1 MSIKSEYKTQKEAFL
16 FYLQRMDIDML
27 DIVLSETIIYFG
39 VNKTDFLKRLHYI
52 INELKSAG
60 EKTPLNIYQKEE
72 FSTTYYLTSTIFD
85 FEQEFIIEEKEGC
98 ISDISSSL
106 KLKTN
111 EEIDELHCLELF
123 FGIDERI
130 DFKPTTDYVLK
141 LHKCKNAFE
150 EIVSDTIQIVDYFKI
165 CYWIKKHKSLY
176 KEIKNDNLM
185 FRFNDFRNLFK
196 RLKYFKKHLKN
207 SLSAAKAIRAFDD
220 KNYNSIQK
228 WKDDFNRLFFCRFQS
243 FEVGLIKIEGMKN
256 SLKINNYPNVIFKGT
271 DFFSIIDFNE
281 LYLKHIN
288 IKQLILDDDEL
299 PF

>member
-1 MSIKSEYKTQKEAFL
+1 MKQKEAFL

-27 DIVLSETIIYFG
+27 DIVLSDTITYFG
-39 VNKTDFLKRLHYI
+39 VNKTDFLKRLDYI
-52 INELKSAG
+52 INELKSSG

-141 LHKCKNAFE
+141 LHKCINAFE
-150 EIVSDTIQIVDYFKI
+150 EIVNDTIQIVDYYKI

-176 KEIKNDNLM
+176 KEIKNDTLM

-196 RLKYFKKHLKN
+196 RLKYFKKHLKH
-207 SLSAAKAIRAFDD
+207 SSSSAKAIRAFDD

-228 WKDDFNRLFFCRFQS
+228 WKDDFNRLFFCRLQS
-243 FEVGLIKIEGMKN
+243 FEVGLIKIVGMKN

-288 IKQLILDDDEL
+288 IQQLLLDNDQL